1 MPAAAVANRPSG
13 VLQMQGIEV
22 PSGVVDFKGFMA
34 GTRRHTQTEGG
45 SKAYTSANPQA
56 SDVFELRKSDI
67 LAGANIRFVGT
78 IVITTATGT
87 CSSTARWPYDF
98 LKAVTFTANNASNV
112 INASGAKLKLRRMM
126 KFPEL
131 TDRGV
136 SNSIGGTTRTQGTLA
151 LATESWGVGQ
161 NQASIAAGTYNVD
174 LRWPLDVAEDMVN
187 LAGAIFLATSAAD
200 LTVNLSYEAISN
212 LFVLTGTSTVVL
224 AGTFTLE
231 TDKFSIPMSGSTMV
245 LPNLNL
251 FHSIQQS
258 RTSAIA
264 NAESEIR
271 VVGQGAG
278 KQLLRAYGQVWNGS
292 APQTQ
297 LVVND
302 TNYAYVT
309 WRYSTNEQPDT
320 WGGQLIRER
329 NEEDYNS
336 DIGLQGFWS
345 IDFASVAAFRDT
357 VDMGTTGELRLVIS
371 IPSGVSLTSP
381 ALEYVTE
388 TLYLAGAAA

>member
-1 MPAAAVANRPSG
+1 MTGAVAVRPASG
-13 VLQMQGIEV
+13 LLQMQGIEV
-22 PSGVVDFKGFMA
+22 PNGAIDFAGFMA
-34 GTRRHTQTEGG
+34 GTRRHTQMEGG
-45 SKAYTSANPQA
+45 TKAYTSANAQA

-78 IVITTATGT
+78 VVITTPTGT

-98 LKAVTFTANNASNV
+98 LKAITFTANNASNV

-126 KFPEL
+126 KYPEL

-136 SNSIGGTTRTQGTLA
+136 SNSIGGSTRTQGTLA
-151 LATESWGVGQ
+151 LASESWGVGQ
-161 NQASIAAGTYNVD
+161 NQASISAGTYSVD

-200 LTVNLSYEAISN
+200 LTVNLTYEALTN
-212 LFVLTGTSTVVL
+212 LFVLTGTATCVL
-224 AGTFTLE
+224 SGNFTLE
-231 TDKFSIPMSGSTMV
+231 TDKFSIPMSGNTMV

-258 RTSAIA
+258 RTSQIA
-264 NAESEIR
+264 NLETEIR

-278 KQLLRAYGQVWNGS
+278 KQLLRAYGQVWNG
-292 APQTQ
+292 APPQVQ

-302 TNYAYVT
+302 TNYST
-309 WRYSTNEQPDT
+309 ISWRYSTNEQPDT
-320 WGGQLIRER
+320 WTGQMVREQ
-329 NEEDYNS
+329 NEEWYNS
-336 DIGLQGFWS
+336 DIGLQGFWA
-345 IDFASVAAFRDT
+345 IDFATVAAFRDT
-357 VDMGTTGELRLVIS
+357 IDMGTTGELRLVTS
-371 IPSGVSLTSP
+371 IPVAVTLTSP
-381 ALEYVTE
+381 AIEYVTE